1 MPLEAV
7 PNQIRASR
15 AWVLAVGLLIDA
27 GFIQLDRL
35 YLQGRLGERFSFENE
50 SSYPERYQN
59 AKELGLALLAGL
71 CASKNRSPLYRCWLG
86 IYGYFFVDDSFE
98 LHETLGRWISTHVR
112 FAAPFGLRGQD
123 IGELVVSG
131 VAGLAACAA
140 LAWAWNRSDEHARYM
155 SKIMIGLVVA
165 LAVFGIV
172 IDMLHIIATG
182 TWQYR
187 LGILED
193 GGEMVVITM
202 MLWFMYTHRQDAPRT
217 D

>member
-1 MPLEAV
+1 VPLEAV

-15 AWVLAVGLLIDA
+15 LWILAVGLLVDA

-35 YLQGRLGERFSFENE
+35 YLQGRLGETFSFEYE

-71 CASKNRSPLYRCWLG
+71 CVSKNRSPLYRCWLG
-86 IYGYFFVDDSFE
+86 IYGYFFIDDSFE
-98 LHETLGRWISTHVR
+98 LHETLGSWISTHVQ
-112 FAAPFGLRGQD
+112 FPAPFGLRGQD

-131 VAGLAACAA
+131 VAGLVACAA
-140 LAWAWNRSDEHARYM
+140 LAGAWNRSDEQARHM
-155 SKIMIGLVVA
+155 SKIMIGLVMA
-165 LAVFGIV
+165 LAMFGIV

-193 GGEMVVITM
+193 GGEMMVITV
-202 MLWFMYTHRQDAPRT
+202 MLWFMYTHRRD
-217 D
+217 